1 MVSEYWAEEKSQG
14 CLGVPPKVDRQRML
28 LYPPAKMDR
37 RTAII
42 VLALLA
48 LVLIPVFCLGGVLDH
63 PCGCTAAICG
73 HEVGCGADPCSI
85 VRASEV
91 ESGSQSPEL
100 ELSAAPVVLS
110 IDLALLA
117 TGGCE
122 IVKPPPLPRG
132 FPYHASDVPLRI

>member
-1 MVSEYWAEEKSQG
+1 
-14 CLGVPPKVDRQRML
+14 
-28 LYPPAKMDR
+28 MDR
-37 RTAII
+37 RTAVI
-42 VLALLA
+42 VLALVA
-48 LVLIPVFCLGGVLDH
+48 LLVIPALCLGGTMDH
-63 PCGCTAAICG
+63 PCECIAASCG
-73 HEVGCGADPCSI
+73 HEVGCGTDPCSL
-85 VRASEV
+85 VRADEV
-91 ESGSQSPEL
+91 ESGSQSPGL